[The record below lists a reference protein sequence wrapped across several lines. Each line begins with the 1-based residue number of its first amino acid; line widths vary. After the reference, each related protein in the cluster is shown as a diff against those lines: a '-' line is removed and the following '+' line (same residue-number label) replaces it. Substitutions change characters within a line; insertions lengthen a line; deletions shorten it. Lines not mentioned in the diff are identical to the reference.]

1 MMKPKEALVKDGFLP
16 SGSENKRGR
25 LSGAAIERCKELAGQ
40 GWQIEGYEVSR
51 STGPSESAPTVS
63 KVKVETG
70 VKVIADIGNPT
81 RDEKVLIAKANG
93 RTLGMRD
100 VCTCGNSFTY
110 CWCDTPT
117 AWVDGNG
124 PYAVTFHP
132 RPTHVPIPGKFW

>member
-16 SGSENKRGR
+16 AGSENKRGR
-25 LSGAAIERCKELAGQ
+25 LSQAAIDRCKELVAQ
-40 GWQIEGYEVSR
+40 GWAIEGYANS
-51 STGPSESAPTVS
+51 STPNSTPTAATVS

-81 RDEKVLIAKANG
+81 RDEREVVAKANG

-132 RPTHVPIPGKFW
+132 RPANAPLPNKFW